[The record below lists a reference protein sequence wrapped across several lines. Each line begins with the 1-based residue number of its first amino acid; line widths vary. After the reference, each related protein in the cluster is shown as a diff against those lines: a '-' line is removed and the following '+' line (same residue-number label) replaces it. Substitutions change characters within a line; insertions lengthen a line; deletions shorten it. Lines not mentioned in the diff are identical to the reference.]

1 MKGLLMPEAPHPHL
15 ESTVARLRRIADE
28 LRSVQDELCWTAVTD
43 DPSAESRRQRL
54 HEVLTLEL
62 IVDVKASVDSTRQM
76 LRTYIDAMAESVAKD
91 SDPVAQRSRRERVT
105 EMLSLMRKR
114 LAHTRDRVRD
124 TFTDHLDS
132 LIEQTIEEES
142 QPQVKPVRHEAA

>member
-1 MKGLLMPEAPHPHL
+1 MPEAPHPHL

-28 LRSVQDELCWTAVTD
+28 LSSVQDELCWTVVTD
-43 DPSAESRRQRL
+43 DRSAESRRQRL

-62 IVDVKASVDSTRQM
+62 ILDVKASVDRIRQM

-91 SDPVAQRSRRERVT
+91 SDPLAQRSRRERVT
-105 EMLSLMRKR
+105 EMLALMRKR

-124 TFTDHLDS
+124 TFSDHLDS
-132 LIEQTIEEES
+132 LIEQTIEEE
-142 QPQVKPVRHEAA
+142 PRPNVKPVRHEAA

>member
-1 MKGLLMPEAPHPHL
+1 MPEAPHPHL

-28 LRSVQDELCWTAVTD
+28 LCSVQNELCWTVVTD
-43 DPSAESRRQRL
+43 DPSTESRRQRL

-62 IVDVKASVDSTRQM
+62 ILDVKASIDRTRQM
-76 LRTYIDAMAESVAKD
+76 LGTYIDAMAESVAQD
-91 SDPVAQRSRRERVT
+91 SDPLAQRSRKARVT

-114 LAHTRDRVRD
+114 LVQTRDRVRD

-132 LIEQTIEEES
+132 LIEQSIKEDS
-142 QPQVKPVRHEAA
+142 QPNENPARHEAA